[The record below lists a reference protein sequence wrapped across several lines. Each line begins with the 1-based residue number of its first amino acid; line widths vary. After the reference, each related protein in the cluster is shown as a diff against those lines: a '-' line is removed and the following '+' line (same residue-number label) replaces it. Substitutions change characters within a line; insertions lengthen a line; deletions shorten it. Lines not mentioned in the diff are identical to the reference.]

1 MSFVVDVPIYV
12 YDVPQK
18 YDVKIVNTDFVAV
31 WYTDGDV
38 LIVRRG
44 SVPKE
49 VVSGRGDVIVGL
61 DESGRIVNIEIE
73 FADFYGI
80 DRSEARK
87 ILRRARWYG

>member
-1 MSFVVDVPIYV
+1 MSYVFSVPVYV

-18 YDVKIVNTDFVAV
+18 VDVRIISTDFVAV
-31 WYTDGDV
+31 WYTDDDV

-61 DESGRIVNIEIE
+61 DESGRVVNIEVE

-80 DRSEARK
+80 DRNEARK
-87 ILRRARWYG
+87 ILRKVRW

>member
-1 MSFVVDVPIYV
+1 MSYVFSVPLYV

-18 YDVKIVNTDFVAV
+18 VDVKIVNYDFVAV
-31 WYTDGDV
+31 WYTDDDV
-38 LIVRRG
+38 LIIRRG

-49 VVSGRGDVIVGL
+49 VVSGRGDVVVGL
-61 DESGRIVNIEIE
+61 DESGRVVNIEIE

-87 ILRRARWYG
+87 ILRKARW

>member
-1 MSFVVDVPIYV
+1 MSYVFNVPIYI
-12 YDVPQK
+12 YDIPQK
-18 YDVKIVNTDFVAV
+18 CDMKIISTDSVAV
-31 WYTDGDV
+31 WYADGDV

-44 SVPKE
+44 AVPKE

-61 DESGRIVNIEIE
+61 DENGRIVNLEVE

-87 ILRRARWYG
+87 ILRRARW